1 MQSLGRAVRPRPLR
15 DLTNDVLPFRLPRMR
30 HPRAVEC
37 AVAVLAMSALGCGQ
51 GVRAESQG
59 ATAGSVERKTVEDVF
74 LLTGELAAV
83 RAVELAVPR
92 LPGMDG
98 GMQVKWIA
106 QDGAEVAKD
115 DVIVELDN
123 ARVSGTLDERRTR
136 EAQGAIALEQRQAA
150 LDAERSVKAFEVE
163 KTSVALSKAKL
174 EADVPV
180 ELRAKKEWHEKQ
192 QALIKADAALD
203 KARVTL
209 ESHDRSAAADLRVL
223 RIALDKARREVAQ
236 SEGSLRGLQL
246 RAPRAGVVLLGRS
259 PQEDRPVQM
268 GDNLWPGLRAASLPD
283 LSELEVAAYLPEVDD
298 GRVLK
303 GQTARIIL
311 DSALDLVHEG
321 RIEDVAA
328 VAQDA
333 RYAGGFKVRVSLGRT
348 DAKSMRPGLSARVEV
363 IRNTFKDALVVP
375 RAAVSWQAK
384 QARVAR
390 PGGGFTDVTIS
401 SCLALTC
408 VVENGLR
415 EGDRVA
421 LR

>member
-1 MQSLGRAVRPRPLR
+1 MRFGRAVDWILA
-15 DLTNDVLPFRLPRMR
+15 LVAGGALACGGA
-30 HPRAVEC
+30 RAGTES
-37 AVAVLAMSALGCGQ
+37 VAEGQ
-51 GVRAESQG
+51 
-59 ATAGSVERKTVEDVF
+59 VERRTVEDVF

-83 RAVELAVPR
+83 RAVEMAVPR

-106 QDGAEVAKD
+106 PDGAEVAKD
-115 DVIVELDN
+115 DVVVELDN
-123 ARVSGTLDERRTR
+123 SRVSGTLDERRTR
-136 EAQGAIALEQRQAA
+136 EAQGAIALEQRQAT

-163 KTSVALSKAKL
+163 KAAVELSKAKL

-192 QALIKADAALD
+192 QALVKADAAYD

-209 ESHDRSAAADLRVL
+209 DAHDRGTAADLKVL
-223 RIALDKARREVAQ
+223 RIVLDKARREVAQ
-236 SEGSLRGLQL
+236 SEVSLRGLQM

-259 PQEDRPVQM
+259 PQEDRPVQL

-298 GRVLK
+298 GRVLT
-303 GQTARIIL
+303 GQIARVIL
-311 DSALDLVHEG
+311 DSSLDQVHEG
-321 RIEDVAA
+321 RIEDVAS

-333 RYAGGFKVRVSLGRT
+333 RYAGGFKVRVSLAKT
-348 DAKSMRPGLSARVEV
+348 DPASMRPGLSARVEV
-363 IRNTFKDALVVP
+363 VRRAFKDALVVP
-375 RAAVSWQAK
+375 RAAVSWKDA

-390 PGGGFTDVTIS
+390 PGGGFTDVTLS
-401 SCLALTC
+401 ACLALDC
-408 VVENGLR
+408 VIETGLN

-421 LR
+421 FR